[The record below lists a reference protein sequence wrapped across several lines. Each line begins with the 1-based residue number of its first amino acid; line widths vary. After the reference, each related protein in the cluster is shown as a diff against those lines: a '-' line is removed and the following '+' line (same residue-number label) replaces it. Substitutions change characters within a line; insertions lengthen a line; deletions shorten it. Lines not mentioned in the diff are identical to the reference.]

1 LNHHEMPMKIV
12 FWGTPEFAVP
22 SLVALLDHGDFEVMG
37 VVTQPDKRRG
47 RGNELSPSPV
57 KQLALE
63 RGLTVWQPKSV
74 KKDAETLAQLRDCKA
89 DCFVVVA
96 YGQILSQEILDMPRY
111 GCVNGHGSI
120 LPKYRGAAPIQWSI
134 VRGETETG
142 MTTMQMDIGMDTGA
156 MLLTGRVPIG
166 LLDNAHDLANQLST
180 LGAELILTTLPQLGK
195 LQPIPQVEADA
206 TYAPL
211 IRKADYELD
220 WRKSAIELHNKI
232 RGFYPSCVTVF
243 RETPLKVLATLPLGA
258 ALPAEFAGL
267 PAMVADLTADSAPES
282 PPGTI
287 VALLKNHGAVVQTG
301 DGLLLLRE
309 VQPAGK
315 RAQSGWDFVN
325 GLRVTLG
332 ERLGGSP

>member
-1 LNHHEMPMKIV
+1 MKIV

-22 SLVALLDHGDFEVMG
+22 SLVALLDAGEFEVMG

-63 RGLTVWQPKSV
+63 RGLTIWQPKSV
-74 KKDAETLAQLRDCKA
+74 KKDAETLAQLRACEA

-156 MLLTGRVPIG
+156 MLLKGRVPIG
-166 LLDNAHDLANQLST
+166 LLDNAHDIAAQLSN
-180 LGAELILTTLPQLGK
+180 LGAELMLKTLPQLGTI
-195 LQPIPQVEADA
+195 QPIPQVEADA
-206 TYAPL
+206 TDAPL
-211 IRKADYELD
+211 IRKPDYVLD
-220 WRKSAIELHNKI
+220 WQTSAIELHNKV

-243 RETPLKVLATLPLGA
+243 REGPLKILATLPLSAGIE
-258 ALPAEFAGL
+258 LPAEFAGL
-267 PAMVADLTADSAPES
+267 QDLVDAAIDPAADST
-282 PPGTI
+282 PGII
-287 VALLKNHGAVVQTG
+287 VALVKKYGAVVQTG

-309 VQPAGK
+309 AQPAGK
-315 RAQSGWDFVN
+315 RAQTGWEFAN
-325 GLRVTLG
+325 GLRVVVGEALG
-332 ERLGGSP
+332 

>member
-1 LNHHEMPMKIV
+1 MPMKIV

-22 SLVALLDHGDFEVMG
+22 SLAALLDAVEFEVVG

-47 RGNELSPSPV
+47 RGSELSPSPV
-57 KQLALE
+57 KQLALA

-74 KKDAETLAQLRDCKA
+74 KKDAETLAQLRACGA

-134 VRGETETG
+134 VNGETETG

-156 MLLTGRVPIG
+156 VLLEGRVPIG
-166 LLDNAHDLANQLST
+166 LLTTAHDLATQLST
-180 LGAELILTTLPQLGK
+180 LAAELILKTLPQLGT

-220 WRKSAIELHNKI
+220 WAKSAIELHNKV
-232 RGFYPSCVTVF
+232 RGFYPSCVTGF
-243 RETPLKVLATLPLGA
+243 REMPLKIMATLPLSDA
-258 ALPAEFAGL
+258 VELPAEFAGL
-267 PAMVADLTADSAPES
+267 RELVADAPS
-282 PPGTI
+282 DQPTGSV
-287 VALLKNHGAVVQTG
+287 VALLKNQGAVVQTG
-301 DGLLLLRE
+301 EGLLLLRE

-325 GLRVTLG
+325 GLRVALG
-332 ERLGGSP
+332 ERLG